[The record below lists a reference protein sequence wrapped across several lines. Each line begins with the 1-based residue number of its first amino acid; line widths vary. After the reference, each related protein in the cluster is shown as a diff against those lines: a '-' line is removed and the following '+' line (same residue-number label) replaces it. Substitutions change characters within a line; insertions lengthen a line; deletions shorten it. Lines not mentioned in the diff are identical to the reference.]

1 MWYVISYD
9 ISDDD
14 RRKRVAD
21 LLGLF
26 GRRVQ
31 LSVFECRLEPADL
44 ERVVAAAGAI
54 LEQPENGNVRL
65 YRWCA
70 ACRDASTGLGNL
82 DDQDDEPVLIV

>member
-1 MWYVISYD
+1 MWYVVTYD

-14 RRKRVAD
+14 RRERMAN
-21 LLGLF
+21 LLGHF

-44 ERVVAAAGAI
+44 ERVVTAAGAI
-54 LEQPENGNVRL
+54 LEKPENGDVRI

-70 ACRDASTGLGNL
+70 ACRDASTGLGDLEN
-82 DDQDDEPVLIV
+82 QDDEQVVIV

>member
-1 MWYVISYD
+1 MWYVVTYD

-14 RRKRVAD
+14 RRERLAD
-21 LLGLF
+21 LL

-44 ERVVAAAGAI
+44 RRVVAAAGAI
-54 LEQPENGNVRL
+54 LEKPENGDVRI

-70 ACRDASTGLGNL
+70 ACRDASTGLGDL
-82 DDQDDEPVLIV
+82 ESQDDEPVVIV